1 MSFEKEIFELREITA
16 EEYGDAEAF
25 IEIYEYL
32 WDNADNSII
41 TNLCSVFNDN
51 MSYDPLIGNFNEM
64 ILNIANRCGL
74 ESGMVEIAKGTP
86 RMLPQGKEWAIRMH
100 KLILNSEP
108 YINFYIN
115 AIKEVDEAARKVIV
129 DILNQI
135 KKQQPS
141 EYSNKVDKILEEL
154 C

>member
-1 MSFEKEIFELREITA
+1 MSFKKEIFELREITA
-16 EEYGDAEAF
+16 EEFGDAEAF

-41 TNLCSVFNDN
+41 ADLCSVFNDN
-51 MSYDPLIGNFNEM
+51 MSFDSLIGNFNEM
-64 ILNIANRCGL
+64 ILDIASRCGL
-74 ESGMVEIAKGTP
+74 ESGMIEITKGTP

-108 YINFYIN
+108 YNNFYIN
-115 AIKEVDEAARKVIV
+115 AIKKVDETTRRVIV

-135 KKQQPS
+135 KKQQPN
-141 EYSNKVDKILEEL
+141 EYSNKVDKILEQV